1 MGNIKQGVYPLQ
13 AKGNLGKHEIRNGN
27 YDKSGIK
34 SINYTTIN
42 QNNLI
47 IYHQNIRGII
57 NKTDELLLSFTSELP
72 HVICLS
78 EHHLKDFEINTIS
91 LNQYILAS
99 EYCRKNFKQG
109 GVCIFIQKSVQ
120 FTKINNIVNCKEK
133 DLELCAIQLNL
144 LNICIVCIYRA
155 PSGDF
160 FLFPEKFR
168 IFLK

>member
-27 YDKSGIK
+27 YDKSGTK
-34 SINYTTIN
+34 SINYTAIN

-57 NKTDELLLSFTSELP
+57 NKTDELLLSFTSVLP

-120 FTKINNIVNCKEK
+120 FSKINNYCK
-133 DLELCAIQLNL
+133 L
-144 LNICIVCIYRA
+144 
-155 PSGDF
+155 
-160 FLFPEKFR
+160 
-168 IFLK
+168 